1 MILRS
6 MTQKESPKE
15 SPDFVDWAGT
25 PVHRMPDVLLPSA
38 CAVIFDAHGKLLL
51 QQRADNGHWG
61 LPGGRMDAGES
72 IDHTAIRE
80 TLEETGF
87 IVRIR
92 RLIGVYSAPA
102 SYSISSYPDGR
113 LVQYL
118 NLSFECEIIGG
129 EMMLSEESTDIGFF
143 DVKALPEPILLS
155 HKLRIQDALA
165 GASKVFVR

>member
-1 MILRS
+1 MMMRS

-15 SPDFVDWAGT
+15 SPNFVDWAGT

-38 CAVIFDAHGKLLL
+38 CAVIFDGQGRLLL

-72 IDHTAIRE
+72 IEATAVRE

-87 IVRIR
+87 IVHTR
-92 RLIGVYSAPA
+92 RLIGVYSDPS
-102 SYSISSYPDGR
+102 SYSISSYPNGR

-143 DVKALPEPILLS
+143 DVNALPEPILLS
-155 HKLRIQDALA
+155 HKLRIADALA
-165 GASKVFVR
+165 GKNSVFVR

>member
-1 MILRS
+1 
-6 MTQKESPKE
+6 
-15 SPDFVDWAGT
+15 
-25 PVHRMPDVLLPSA
+25 
-38 CAVIFDAHGKLLL
+38 
-51 QQRADNGHWG
+51 
-61 LPGGRMDAGES
+61 MDAGES
-72 IDHTAIRE
+72 IEATAVRE

-87 IVRIR
+87 IVHIR

-143 DVKALPEPILLS
+143 DVNVLPEPILLS
-155 HKLRIQDALA
+155 HKLRIADALA
-165 GASKVFVR
+165 GSNRVFVR